1 MAPYLGLTDIIS
13 FEMVSAF
20 ILLIPVGIWVVL
32 IISWMIDGTID
43 GLSGAIGLGT
53 MFVALGAAFYL
64 QNATLNI
71 GLAVLMGITVLSM
84 PFIRSG
90 YAKKQ
95 SDDLEVE
102 QMQRAYQQ
110 LGPNR
115 DNFGARWRIATTLY
129 NNGYPGPAL
138 ALATQ
143 TLDMVPASGFQ
154 DERATLKRW
163 KQSVSSTELE
173 QPLTCLACK
182 AQNPAGELYCT
193 KCGSPIMLLV
203 VQTKLEQS
211 GQFQKFA
218 AIWLS
223 ALLLLVVIPVIWNFG
238 LGGLVA
244 SILSGIVVAFGAFL
258 LYWVFRDR

>member
-43 GLSGAIGLGT
+43 GLSGTIGLGT

-193 KCGSPIMLLV
+193 KCGQPIMLLV

-211 GQFQKFA
+211 GQFQRFA

-244 SILSGIVVAFGAFL
+244 SILSGVVVAFGAFL